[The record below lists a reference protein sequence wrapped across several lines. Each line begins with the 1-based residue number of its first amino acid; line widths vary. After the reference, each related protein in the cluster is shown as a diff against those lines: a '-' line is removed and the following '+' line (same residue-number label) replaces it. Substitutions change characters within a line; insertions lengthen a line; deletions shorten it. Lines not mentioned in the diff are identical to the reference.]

1 VKLFFQAILITSIL
15 FTLLEVITCNCENKR
30 ATFMK
35 HTLLHAEVSHAPPTG
50 QKVPFGAKQ

>member
-1 VKLFFQAILITSIL
+1 
-15 FTLLEVITCNCENKR
+15 
-30 ATFMK
+30 MK